1 MPLSAKE
8 RQQRWRDKKK
18 STHNGL
24 AEYKCAE
31 HERYLR
37 RKQTGSRKLVK
48 DMSEQEH
55 RIQKRRW
62 WSWKDDSIRRRRE
75 NQQELLDLE
84 LLDLDSSV
92 LSNAS
97 ESIQVDEVNST
108 TQLTVKVRGR
118 KKVRKDR
125 AKAYQTIQKLEEE
138 LKKKNCYRDIANGC
152 IEVAKML
159 VKILPGH
166 RPNSS

>member
-18 STHNGL
+18 STHNAL

-55 RIQKRRW
+55 HIQKRRW
-62 WSWKDDSIRRRRE
+62 RSWKDDSIRRRRE
-75 NQQELLDLE
+75 NQQELLA
-84 LLDLDSSV
+84 LDSAV

-125 AKAYQTIQKLEEE
+125 AKAYRTIQKLEEE

-166 RPNSS
+166 RQNSS